1 MPLGI
6 GAVVLGVAVAPVG
19 AAAVGLG
26 WWVAAKEEGR
36 DVGHRAVSGKRPAAP
51 ALANGI
57 G

>member
-6 GAVVLGVAVAPVG
+6 GAVVLGVAVALVC

-26 WWVAAKEEGR
+26 WWVAAKEDR

-51 ALANGI
+51 ARANGVS
-57 G
+57 